1 MIPLFKTSDNLK
13 YFLGHFPLGMPMKR
27 FLNEARVFDSMNVLH
42 YIGEISQFHR
52 IQGSKELYE
61 AVRFIREELRIWGI
75 NAKLFEESYDGES
88 WFLTLK
94 SPIAWDLIHGKVEI
108 LGNTLTTSQSPLV
121 VMAHSPSGRAEG
133 EVLHIL
139 REEDWEKAE
148 GKIVLVGKEWR
159 DAYRKANEAGAKAFI
174 AYREGTG
181 EAIPYIG
188 LFLAKNELEW
198 AKIPAVAV
206 PENLAK
212 KVINKLASGET
223 VEAKIEVETQ
233 INERQVLPILYV
245 EVGRPPFILFTAHIC
260 HPKPGANDNASGS
273 AMLIE
278 LARVLSSIHDDSF
291 RFGFAFLWIPEYYGT
306 QAFIEK
312 YARLE
317 DYYAVINL
325 DMVAGSEDRAASTVM
340 LVRTPASRFSV
351 VSGVL
356 EYFLEL
362 SNRAGESFSGSP
374 LPRLKFKAYPYEMG
388 SDHDVFNFFGVPSVM
403 PITWPDRFYHSSED
417 TIEKVSKE
425 SIEVIGRGVLATALA
440 LAKGEKEELQRFA
453 RGYAMKYLGELG
465 MDRDTR
471 GIERLVMAGL
481 ARDSRFLGIESGHE
495 FEKSPWLRWVRRGR
509 VSAELVKEASREVYE
524 EFKKLTKDRRILVH
538 LHELLMLGE
547 LLPKEE
553 SFEVLEEEFGE
564 VDREKL
570 EKLVNLLEKTG
581 VIEPL

>member
-1 MIPLFKTSDNLK
+1 MGI
-13 YFLGHFPLGMPMKR
+13 PMKR
-27 FLNEARVFDSMNVLH
+27 FLNEARVFDSTNVLH

-52 IQGSKELYE
+52 IQGSKELPE
-61 AVRFIREELRIWGI
+61 AVRFIREELQIWGI

-94 SPIAWDLIHGKVEI
+94 SPIAWDLIHGRVEV
-108 LGNTLTTSQSPLV
+108 LGDTLTTSQSPLV

-133 EVLHIL
+133 EVVHIL

-148 GKIVLVGKEWR
+148 GKIVLVGREWH
-159 DAYRKANEAGAKAFI
+159 DAYRKANGAGAKAFI

-181 EAIPYIG
+181 NAIPYIG
-188 LFLAKNELEW
+188 LFLTKDELEW
-198 AKIPAVAV
+198 AKIPAVAI

-212 KVINKLASGET
+212 GIINKLASGET
-223 VEAKIEVETQ
+223 VKAKIEVETK
-233 INERQVLPILYV
+233 INERQVLPILYA
-245 EVGRPPFILFTAHIC
+245 EIGKPPFMLFTAHIC

-278 LARVLSSIHDDSF
+278 LARVLSRLYDDSF

-312 YARLE
+312 YARL
-317 DYYAVINL
+317 DNYYVVINL
-325 DMVAGSEDRAASTVM
+325 DMVAGSEDRAGSTVM

-351 VSGVL
+351 VSGIL

-362 SNRAGESFSGSP
+362 ANGAGKSLSGNP
-374 LPRLKFKAYPYEMG
+374 LPRLRFRSYPYEMG

-417 TIEKVSKE
+417 TIEKVSRE
-425 SIEVIGRGVLATALA
+425 SIEVIGRAVLATALA
-440 LAKGEKEELQRFA
+440 LAKAEKEELQRFA

-465 MDRDTR
+465 RDRDTHR
-471 GIERLVMAGL
+471 IERLVMTGL
-481 ARDSRFLGIESGHE
+481 ARDSRFLRIESGHE
-495 FEKSPWLRWVRRGR
+495 FERAPWLKWVRKGR
-509 VSAELVKEASREVYE
+509 VSTELIKEASKEAYKEFRE
-524 EFKKLTKDRRILVH
+524 LTKDRKVLVH

-553 SFEVLEEEFGE
+553 SFEALGEEFGE

-570 EKLVNLLEKTG
+570 EKLVELLEKTG
-581 VIEPL
+581 VIELL